1 MGLFDMFKPIP
12 DKEIEGLHLP
22 EKPKQIVDGEEVVSV
37 WEGSG
42 NQKFHQ
48 RRYFDGYTQYE
59 TLGADG
65 KTHRHNV
72 YVGYWYIQ
80 QLTKEQRRNRR
91 IIYILL
97 FVIGMGAMCLGC
109 TRTIPANTRWFAAI
123 PEFAAL
129 FGFLWIAVAIFNEFC
144 VPQKRTI
151 GDYRASSLGL
161 KRGGMVAL
169 ISSALSFLI
178 TLIYAIIGKGNVG
191 LTLLA
196 AAMELAAAAAA
207 FLVWWLERK
216 VVYKQERSKD
226 AGKFS
231 M

>member
-65 KTHRHNV
+65 KRHRHNV

-91 IIYILL
+91 LIYILL
-97 FVIGMGAMCLGC
+97 FVIGLGTMFFGC
-109 TRTIPANTRWFAAI
+109 TRTIPANTRWFAAL

-129 FGFLWIAVAIFNEFC
+129 FGFLWVAIGIFNEFF

-169 ISSALSFLI
+169 ISSVLAFLI
-178 TLIYAIIGKGNVG
+178 TLIYAIIGKGDAG
-191 LTLLA
+191 LTLIA
-196 AAMELAAAAAA
+196 AAVELVAAAAA

-216 VVYKQERSKD
+216 VEYKKELSKD